1 MDEANDVRDP
11 VEDDLTFAPAVAHR
25 VAGVKTVHSHLK
37 VALPPG
43 DHRDDPALT
52 APANNALTLNST
64 APTGVG
70 ATAENGDIT
79 LTGTVR
85 DGTERA
91 AAEMLVAGLT
101 GVRSVKNYIQISHGT
116 DRPVSSGTSRI
127 DPGKSG
133 VRSSSA
139 GRSTSAPSQWQAS
152 RASSMCRRSWMTG
165 RRGFPQPCGSGTGA
179 AT

>member
-1 MDEANDVRDP
+1 LVRDDLALSAAANDV
-11 VEDDLTFAPAVAHR
+11 
-25 VAGVKTVHSHLK
+25 
-37 VALPPG
+37 
-43 DHRDDPALT
+43 
-52 APANNALTLNST
+52 LTLNST

-116 DRPVSSGTSRI
+116 DPA
-127 DPGKSG
+127 G
-133 VRSSSA
+133 VLRYV
-139 GRSTSAPSQWQAS
+139 QD
-152 RASSMCRRSWMTG
+152 
-165 RRGFPQPCGSGTGA
+165 
-179 AT
+179 